1 MLKLYLERLG
11 TDFATPGALRATA
24 GPALGLITEGVCDP
38 RLLGARPSLL
48 AAAALLAA
56 RQAQGEWREAC
67 VLCLLGWAVWVFVYL
82 YLLGYGGV
90 WVPAICVAAEP
101 CM

>member
-1 MLKLYLERLG
+1 MSSCALFLCRVLKLYLERLG

-56 RQAQGEWREAC
+56 RQAQGEC
-67 VLCLLGWAVWVFVYL
+67 
-82 YLLGYGGV
+82 
-90 WVPAICVAAEP
+90 
-101 CM
+101 